1 MDISTKKVCFLG
13 DSITEG
19 YGASVPAETSY
30 VGLFKSRY
38 SNAKIFNYG
47 VGGTRIAKQIV
58 PSVCEEHDSHFISR
72 VDEMEENA
80 DFVAVF
86 GGTNDYGHGDAPF
99 GMFGDKTEN
108 TFCGAVYVLFE
119 KLLVKYPLATI
130 AVFTPLHRLTEEVPR
145 TKSGKPLVEYVDII
159 KKTAEMFSFPVLDL
173 WSVSGINP
181 KFGKVQ
187 EMMMPDGLHPNDLG
201 YRRLFERIDAFI
213 KTL

>member
-19 YGASVPAETSY
+19 VGASVYAETSY
-30 VGLFKSRY
+30 VGLFKNRY
-38 SNAKIFNYG
+38 PNAKIFNYG

-58 PSVCEEHDSHFISR
+58 PSVCEKYDSHFISR

-99 GMFGDKTEN
+99 GVFGDTTEN
-108 TFCGAVYVLFE
+108 TFCGAVYALFE

-130 AVFTPLHRLTEEVPR
+130 AVFTPLHRLAEEVSNAN
-145 TKSGKPLVEYVDII
+145 SGKTLVEYVDII
-159 KKTAEMFSFPVLDL
+159 KKTAELFSFPVLDL

-187 EMMMPDGLHPNDLG
+187 ETMMPDGLHPNDLG
-201 YRRLFERIDAFI
+201 YRRLFERIDGFI